1 MELGGHD
8 PEQITATVNAV
19 AERFVAV
26 AAGLKRDN
34 LTELTG
40 ILEKQLTQAQG
51 NLREAESSLKSF
63 RVDAVTTVAAGAGS
77 VTESTQY
84 PRDPMFAGLVDLK
97 VNLDEV
103 RRDRTAIERLLAPST
118 DPNAEVP
125 VDALSMVGSVQ
136 RSTEMVQALR
146 DLTSKQAELR
156 ALRAHYTDANP
167 PVRRLASEVDEL
179 AHRTL
184 PGLAASLVAE
194 LRVRETQLVQRVDAA
209 SSNIQK
215 IPPLAVEET
224 RLQRQVTL

>member
-8 PEQITATVNAV
+8 PAQITGTVNAV
-19 AERFVAV
+19 ADRFVAV

-40 ILEKQLTQAQG
+40 ILGKQLAQAQA
-51 NLREAESSLKSF
+51 NLRQAEATLKTF
-63 RVDAVTTVAAGAGS
+63 RVSAVTTVAAGAGS

-125 VDALSMVGSVQ
+125 VDALSMVGAVQ
-136 RSTEMVQALR
+136 RSTELVQALR

-156 ALRAHYTDANP
+156 ALRAHYTARCRRSPPRSSRSCACANCSWCSAWM
-167 PVRRLASEVDEL
+167 RRP
-179 AHRTL
+179 RTSRRSRRSPWRK
-184 PGLAASLVAE
+184 PG
-194 LRVRETQLVQRVDAA
+194 
-209 SSNIQK
+209 SS
-215 IPPLAVEET
+215 A
-224 RLQRQVTL
+224 R